1 LNKKF
6 YTVFFASDRNQYSR
20 SFRVSKNGV
29 IIFTLF
35 GILLLGLAVI
45 GGLRLA
51 NREPL
56 TRELRSLE
64 KDSALLKN
72 IINDLEYS
80 MDMDSS
86 NTYEKFLTGF
96 YSSHKTG
103 YPNVAPVQGYVTRG
117 LQHENNHLGIDI
129 AAKNLD
135 EVRVPADGKV
145 VFCGKSE
152 DLGNTIIINHPG
164 GFITLYGHNDTILV
178 QSGDDVIKNQVLSRV
193 GETGKSQGP
202 HLHFEIWK
210 NNQVLDPRE
219 IIPEYKGKDVS
230 IRETRK

>member
-1 LNKKF
+1 M
-6 YTVFFASDRNQYSR
+6 
-20 SFRVSKNGV
+20 V
-29 IIFTLF
+29 IIFSLF
-35 GILLLGLAVI
+35 GFLIIGLAVI
-45 GGLRLA
+45 GSLRLA
-51 NREPL
+51 NRDPL

-80 MDMDSS
+80 KVIDSS

-96 YSSHKTG
+96 YSSRKMG

-129 AAKNLD
+129 AAKYLD

-152 DLGNTIIINHPG
+152 DLGNTIIVNHPG
-164 GFITLYGHNDTILV
+164 GFITLYGHNDTIIV
-178 QSGDDVIKNQVLSRV
+178 QSGDDVIKNQVISRV

-219 IIPEYKGKDVS
+219 IIPEYKEKDVS
-230 IRETRK
+230 IREARR

>member
-1 LNKKF
+1 MNKKF

-20 SFRVSKNGV
+20 SFQVSKNGV
-29 IIFTLF
+29 IISTIF
-35 GILLLGLAVI
+35 GFLLLGLAVI
-45 GGLRLA
+45 GGLRLI
-51 NREPL
+51 NQEPL

-64 KDSALLKN
+64 KDNILLEN
-72 IINDLEYS
+72 ILNDLEYS

-86 NTYEKFLTGF
+86 YTYEKFLTGF
-96 YSSHKTG
+96 FSSHKMG
-103 YPNVAPVQGYVTRG
+103 YPNLAPVAGYVTRG
-117 LQHENNHLGIDI
+117 LQLENNHMGIDI
-129 AAKNLD
+129 AAKNQD
-135 EVRVPADGKV
+135 AVRAPADGKV
-145 VFCGKSE
+145 VFSGNSE

-164 GFITLYGHNDTILV
+164 GFITVYGHNDSV
-178 QSGDDVIKNQVLSRV
+178 FVKSGDDVRKKQVIARV